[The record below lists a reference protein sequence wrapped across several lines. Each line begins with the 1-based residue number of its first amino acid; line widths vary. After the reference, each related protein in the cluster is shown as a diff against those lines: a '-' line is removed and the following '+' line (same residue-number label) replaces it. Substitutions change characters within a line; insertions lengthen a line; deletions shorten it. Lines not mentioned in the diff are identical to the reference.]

1 MEKAPLLRPS
11 SKNGNLKALI
21 ESWPVG
27 GLQPDTFVQPQREGA
42 GRRDR
47 SPPQTLPIG
56 AGPHGKGSRRDRC
69 VSPGGLGHPSISRRR
84 APSAEPLVDR
94 SLQRN

>member
-47 SPPQTLPIG
+47 SPPQTLPKG